1 MGYSGLILLFISFQ
15 LESSSTPCAQ
25 TLKGLTTEQ
34 RAAKQSRIEEAW
46 DSYLR
51 AKSTKE
57 RQLNRNILWEHYFVE
72 LYEKMRPRLSLRKLH
87 PSLTEDDLKSEF
99 AMALLKCLEN
109 YDPTSQTKFET
120 FCSTPLAFVISNL
133 KRYHKP
139 LGNRASAR
147 RAKIYS
153 QAVFNLKS
161 QGKSP
166 PTEEELRQEVM
177 LQLAASYSF
186 EDAEALETETKLTI
200 KQGPGNTT
208 ISLEDESFKDAEGRV
223 IFEPSYDSEA
233 ESDIELEDFLNELLE
248 GLPIRDQIIVRLLVE
263 GYSQAEISAE
273 LKKRGAEI
281 LMSAENVNLEG
292 VVDSQTGKPAAEVR
306 IEAAKKSLAKSK
318 TAASQVKLDQRDWLL
333 LSLRQLDIALDGS
346 STRKHDSAETYLNP
360 GEPITLNEFIESV
373 EKTFTDRNLTIIRL
387 ALQGYDEAEISVQLK
402 EKGFRKPRL
411 PLKDILKQ
419 EIMPDLERKL
429 EDFQFDRVLQRHG
442 FDVSES
448 RISQLLTKEIA
459 PKIQARLQEIDS
471 TLVEKIKKMNPSKG
485 E

>member
-1 MGYSGLILLFISFQ
+1 MSYGSLILLFISLQ

-25 TLKGLTTEQ
+25 TLKSLTAEQ
-34 RAAKQSRIEEAW
+34 KASNQTRIEEAW
-46 DSYLR
+46 DVYLR
-51 AKSTKE
+51 ARSTKE
-57 RQLNRNILWEHYFVE
+57 RQLSRNILWEHYFVE
-72 LYEKMRPRLSLRKLH
+72 LYEKMRPRLSLKKLH

-99 AMALLKCLEN
+99 ALALLKCLEN

-153 QAVFNLKS
+153 EAVFNLKS

-166 PTEEELRQEVM
+166 PTDEELYQEVM
-177 LQLAASYSF
+177 LQLAAKYSF
-186 EDAEALETETKLTI
+186 QDAEALETETKLTI
-200 KQGPGNTT
+200 ERGPGAITV
-208 ISLEDESFKDAEGRV
+208 SLEDDSLRDADGRA

-233 ESDIELEDFLNELLE
+233 ESDIELEDFLNKLLS
-248 GLPIRDQIIVRLLVE
+248 GLPVRDQVIVRLLVE
-263 GYSQAEISAE
+263 GYSQAEIPAE

-281 LMSAENVNLEG
+281 LMSASSVTLEG
-292 VVDSQTGKPAAEVR
+292 AVDSKTGEPAVEVR
-306 IEAAKKSLAKSK
+306 VEAARKALLKSK
-318 TAASQVKLDQRDWLL
+318 RGQSQAKLDQRDWLL
-333 LSLRQLDIALDGS
+333 LSLRQLDMALEGS
-346 STRKHDSAETYLNP
+346 STRKHDNSDTYLNP
-360 GEPITLNEFIESV
+360 GEPMTLNEFIESM
-373 EKTFTDRNLTIIRL
+373 EKTFTDRNLAIIRL
-387 ALQGYDEAEISVQLK
+387 ALLGHDESEIGVQLK
-402 EKGFRKPRL
+402 EEGFRKPRL

-419 EIMPDLERKL
+419 EIMPELEKKL
-429 EDFQFDRVLQRHG
+429 EDFHFDKVLQRHG

-448 RISQLLTKEIA
+448 RISQLMTKEIA

-471 TLVEKIKKMNPSKG
+471 TLFERFKRVSPAKG